1 MTPGKR
7 VGRKAPPVNVNVP
20 SSVRILILGIDRTGR
35 IVQHDRTAPK
45 ILARSSSDLLGVHLN
60 DITSAG
66 HGGPG
71 VRAGDKE
78 AVTTLLEAVKAERE
92 GNAVLTVA
100 LASGGTADAV
110 VTAKPMQSGDSNVA
124 AFVMLQIPVPTA
136 ERFVDPALMRDTLLR
151 DTFTSIDDTLDF
163 SDLAEKLMGRL
174 VPAFCTA
181 GEILVLESLVGDNEM
196 PAHGPDGN
204 HPLRRLAVVHDQHD
218 TAWDAAFPTG
228 EILRFPEE
236 SPYVRCIESGRPV
249 LEHAFSPEAA
259 RKLARA
265 WRRKP
270 VANLMSDVSML
281 LLPIVAKGT
290 TLGFFNCIRQT
301 GTRRFDAYDMEMG
314 MEFASRTA
322 VFFDNAGRYK
332 REHATALMLQR
343 SMLPTGLS
351 MPSSVEV
358 KHRYLPG
365 SQLVEVGGDWYE
377 SIKLPGAR
385 VALVVGDV
393 AGHGVRAAVTMGRLR
408 TAIQTLA
415 MLELPPAESLQ
426 QLDELMQTIGARE
439 PHFATCAYAVY
450 DAVTGEIELAV
461 AGHLPP
467 LVVHPDGRSELLEVT
482 PSPPLGVGNGVVDTQ
497 RFTVEDGSLFVLYT
511 DGLVESRDRDISDG
525 LDRLQNAFGPD
536 SPKAELEDLCK
547 TSLDGVYSDAQRDD
561 IAVLIARLRRIPE
574 DQRVCWPLEPDFQS
588 VRQARM
594 LIRDPLKRWGLEDL
608 EPVTELLVSELVTNA
623 IRYASGEI
631 LLRLVL
637 ESDSLVCEVH
647 DSSPA
652 LPRVLQVDRDAEN
665 GRGLHVVSQLASR
678 WGARRTHS
686 GKVVWCEQTVPESVM
701 EALRVVAEE
710 AAEVIVAADAVAV
723 TERAVAAVPRLA
735 SRLIR
740 LIRQSRSW
748 RGSWA
753 YRCRGRAWRPRGR
766 REPAAECSGGSA
778 RVRVPPS
785 APG

>member
-1 MTPGKR
+1 VTPGRR
-7 VGRKAPPVNVNVP
+7 VGRKAPPVNVN
-20 SSVRILILGIDRTGR
+20 SSVRSLILGVDRSGR

-45 ILARSSSDLLGVHLN
+45 ILARSSGELLGVHLN
-60 DITSAG
+60 DITSG
-66 HGGPG
+66 SPG
-71 VRAGDKE
+71 TRPGDKE

-100 LASGGTADAV
+100 LADGGTADAV
-110 VTAKPMQSGDSNVA
+110 VTAKPMQTGDSDVA
-124 AFVMLQIPVPTA
+124 AFVILQIPVPTA
-136 ERFVDPALMRDTLLR
+136 ERFVDPALMRDMLLR
-151 DTFTSIDDTLDF
+151 DTFAGIDDTLDF
-163 SDLAEKLMGRL
+163 SELAEMLMARL

-181 GEILVLESLVGDNEM
+181 GELLVLESLVGGNEM
-196 PAHGPDGN
+196 PAHSPDAS
-204 HPLRRLAVVHDQHD
+204 HPLRRLAVVHDQKNP
-218 TAWDAAFPTG
+218 AWQAAFPTG
-228 EILRFPEE
+228 EILRYPPG
-236 SPYVRCIESGRPV
+236 SPYVRCIESGKPV
-249 LEHAFSPEAA
+249 LEHSITAESA
-259 RKLARA
+259 RKLAKA

-270 VANLMSDVSML
+270 VASLMSDVSML

-290 TLGFFNCIRQT
+290 TLGFFNCIRQA

-314 MEFASRTA
+314 MEFASRAA

-351 MPSSVEV
+351 APSSVEV
-358 KHRYLPG
+358 GHRYLPG

-426 QLDELMQTIGARE
+426 QLDELMQNIGERE

-450 DAVTGEIELAV
+450 DAVTGECELAV

-467 LVVHPDGRSELLEVT
+467 LLVYPDGRSELLTVT
-482 PSPPLGVGNGVVDTQ
+482 PSPPLGVGNGVVDTK

-511 DGLVESRDRDISDG
+511 DGLVESKDRDISDG
-525 LDRLQNAFGPD
+525 LDRLQSAFGAGAPQA
-536 SPKAELEDLCK
+536 PLEDLCK

-561 IAVLIARLRRIPE
+561 IAVLIAKLRRIPE
-574 DQRVCWPLEPDFQS
+574 DQRICWTLVHEFTS
-588 VRQARM
+588 VREARM

-623 IRYASGEI
+623 IKYAKGEI
-631 LLRLVL
+631 LLRLIL

-665 GRGLHVVSQLASR
+665 GRGLHVVSQFAAR

-701 EALRVVAEE
+701 EALRAATGTSPDVSVA
-710 AAEVIVAADAVAV
+710 VPDAVASGTATETEAASAVV
-723 TERAVAAVPRLA
+723 TVPRLA
-735 SRLIR
+735 LAGYSRH
-740 LIRQSRSW
+740 
-748 RGSWA
+748 
-753 YRCRGRAWRPRGR
+753 RPFGM
-766 REPAAECSGGSA
+766 AGG
-778 RVRVPPS
+778 P
-785 APG
+785 